1 MPKTTFNNFDKAK
14 QQKFLDSAIDVFL
27 ANTYAITMNDLIE
40 ALAIS
45 PATFYRYFTDKEDLA
60 LYILEHHA
68 QSDAARKPVRK
79 DLLYRPLYS
88 EITEEN
94 FDAYTRKANKFFHIL
109 PDTIVH
115 KFYFGDTKDRL
126 MEKYRQEIQR
136 LKYSGEL
143 REDVDP
149 ELISYMYATSL
160 YNFEMYCRETGIT
173 GDDELMW
180 KMKKYL
186 YFSFFK
192 HGILRLD
199 DQEDDQKE
207 STEC

>member
-1 MPKTTFNNFDKAK
+1 MPKATFNHLDTVKK
-14 QQKFLDSAIDVFL
+14 QQFLDSAMDAFL
-27 ANTYAITMNDLIE
+27 AHSYAITMHDLIK

-45 PATFYRYFTDKEDLA
+45 PATFYRYFTNKEDLV
-60 LYILEHHA
+60 LHIFEYYA
-68 QSDAARKPVRK
+68 QYNAARTPARK

-88 EITEEN
+88 EITDEN
-94 FDAYTRKANKFFHIL
+94 FDTHTRKRNQLFHIIPEPL
-109 PDTIVH
+109 VR

-126 MEKYRQEIQR
+126 MDKYRQEIQR

-149 ELISYMYATSL
+149 EIISYMYATTL
-160 YNFEMYCRETGIT
+160 YNFEMYCRETKIT
-173 GDDELMW
+173 GDYELMW

-192 HGILRLD
+192 HGILKAEEHASSR
-199 DQEDDQKE
+199 KE
-207 STEC
+207 

>member
-1 MPKTTFNNFDKAK
+1 MPKATFNHFDKEKK
-14 QQKFLDSAIDVFL
+14 QQFLDSAMDVFL
-27 ANTYAITMNDLIE
+27 ANTYAITMSDLIN

-45 PATFYRYFTDKEDLA
+45 PATFYRYFTDKEDLV
-60 LYILEHHA
+60 LHILEHYA
-68 QSDAARKPVRK
+68 QSNAAHKPARK

-88 EITEEN
+88 KITDEN
-94 FDAYTRKANKFFHIL
+94 FDTYTRKVNKFFHML
-109 PDTIVH
+109 PETIVR

-173 GDDELMW
+173 GDEELMW

-186 YFSFFK
+186 FFSFFK
-192 HGILRLD
+192 HGILRPD
-199 DQEDDQKE
+199 DQEDNQKE
-207 STEC
+207 